1 MSFYKFLFLGLTTI
15 ISGCAKQHDSVA
27 RTAAANGNPTWT
39 CSEGSTQVEELGD
52 GKYRLIGCGEN
63 VVYQC
68 NFSAQPPRC
77 WR

>member
-1 MSFYKFLFLGLTTI
+1 MSFYKVLFLGVITM

-27 RTAAANGNPTWT
+27 RTAATGDPPWT
-39 CSEGSTQVEELGD
+39 CSEGSTEVQEIGD

-63 VVYQC
+63 VVYEC
-68 NFSAQPPRC
+68 NLSMQPPRC

>member
-1 MSFYKFLFLGLTTI
+1 MSFYKILVLGLAMI
-15 ISGCAKQHDSVA
+15 ISGCAKQTDSVA
-27 RTAAANGNPTWT
+27 RTAATGDPPWT
-39 CSEGSTQVEELGD
+39 CSEGGTQVEEIGD

-68 NFSAQPPRC
+68 NLSMQPPRC

>member
-1 MSFYKFLFLGLTTI
+1 MSFYKALFLGLTTI
-15 ISGCAKQHDSVA
+15 AFGCAKQTDSVA
-27 RTAAANGNPTWT
+27 RTAATGDPPWT
-39 CSEGSTQVEELGD
+39 CSEGGTEVQELGD

-68 NFSAQPPRC
+68 NLSDPPRC

>member
-1 MSFYKFLFLGLTTI
+1 MSFYKVMFLGLTTI
-15 ISGCAKQHDSVA
+15 VCGCAKQTDSVA
-27 RTAAANGNPTWT
+27 RTAATGDPPWT
-39 CSEGSTQVEELGD
+39 CSEGATQVEEIGD

-68 NFSAQPPRC
+68 NLSIPKC